1 MAKAQQPLRLH
12 EFIRHNAHQGGH
24 KDRNNALDGIK
35 PRNQIS
41 HTNSSQVVAH
51 TGKIGAPNG
60 ELKEIHQD
68 KAKLDILHSI
78 RCFFYLAANSKF
90 RIKILIS
97 AENVNFAFQYDVLV
111 YIAMDA
117 KEVVMISGASSG
129 IGKALAIEMLRR
141 GYCVSLS
148 ARRPEV
154 ITEYLAQTL
163 PHEEIAARC
172 LVVKTDVTVEEDCRR
187 LVE

>member
-1 MAKAQQPLRLH
+1 M
-12 EFIRHNAHQGGH
+12 
-24 KDRNNALDGIK
+24 
-35 PRNQIS
+35 
-41 HTNSSQVVAH
+41 
-51 TGKIGAPNG
+51 
-60 ELKEIHQD
+60 
-68 KAKLDILHSI
+68 
-78 RCFFYLAANSKF
+78 AANSKF

-97 AENVNFAFQYDVLV
+97 AENVNFALQYDVLV

-163 PHEEIAARC
+163 PQEEIAARC
-172 LVVKTDVTVEEDCRR
+172 LVVKTDVTV
-187 LVE
+187 